1 MPGHELIPPSRGD
14 DGTAMSEL
22 RAPVLPATVMAAHLE
37 SCAAGLASGTTRR
50 RAGDCVVD
58 VDDLVDVV
66 RHLIAGQRHISTALG
81 RLAGHLRDQH
91 DNGPLGVV
99 PSEDLLAL
107 TDVLQAAAR
116 AAGYSAD
123 ALAETAPLMDVVV
136 EAAGGDTRL

>member
-1 MPGHELIPPSRGD
+1 
-14 DGTAMSEL
+14 MSEL
-22 RAPVLPATVMAAHLE
+22 GAPALPATVMAAHLE
-37 SCAAGLASGTTRR
+37 SCAAGLASGTSRR

-136 EAAGGDTRL
+136 ESAGGDTRL